1 MEIIVARKH
10 IQIAEPGRSAAWAI
24 AGLRGAPACS
34 SVRMGVM
41 SGDPRECREQA
52 RVWARLA
59 MSSSDP
65 RDGADYAA
73 LAYTWL
79 KLAEIFEHDNAM
91 LARWDKDSKVV
102 PLSRRRRMQN
112 FKAS

>member
-1 MEIIVARKH
+1 M
-10 IQIAEPGRSAAWAI
+10 
-24 AGLRGAPACS
+24 S
-34 SVRMGVM
+34 S
-41 SGDPRECREQA
+41 DPRECREQA
-52 RVWARLA
+52 RECARIA

-102 PLSRRRRMQN
+102 PLSRRRPVSIRYAQVEWGGG
-112 FKAS
+112 SRGRR

>member
-1 MEIIVARKH
+1 M
-10 IQIAEPGRSAAWAI
+10 
-24 AGLRGAPACS
+24 S
-34 SVRMGVM
+34 S
-41 SGDPRECREQA
+41 DPRECREQA
-52 RVWARLA
+52 RECERIA

-102 PLSRRRRMQN
+102 PLSRRRPVSIRYAQVEWGGGSRGRAE
-112 FKAS
+112 KEIDAKQIHLLGTHTCLR

>member
-1 MEIIVARKH
+1 M
-10 IQIAEPGRSAAWAI
+10 
-24 AGLRGAPACS
+24 S
-34 SVRMGVM
+34 S
-41 SGDPRECREQA
+41 DPRECREQA
-52 RVWARLA
+52 RECARIA

-102 PLSRRRRMQN
+102 PLSSKAACVDQIRSSRVGRRKPGSR
-112 FKAS
+112 

>member
-1 MEIIVARKH
+1 M
-10 IQIAEPGRSAAWAI
+10 
-24 AGLRGAPACS
+24 S
-34 SVRMGVM
+34 S
-41 SGDPRECREQA
+41 DPRECREQA
-52 RVWARLA
+52 RECARIA

-91 LARWDKDSKVV
+91 LARWDKDFK
-102 PLSRRRRMQN
+102 SRAAEFEGGLCRSDTLKSSGAAEAGVALRRKSMQN
-112 FKAS
+112 RFICWVRTRA